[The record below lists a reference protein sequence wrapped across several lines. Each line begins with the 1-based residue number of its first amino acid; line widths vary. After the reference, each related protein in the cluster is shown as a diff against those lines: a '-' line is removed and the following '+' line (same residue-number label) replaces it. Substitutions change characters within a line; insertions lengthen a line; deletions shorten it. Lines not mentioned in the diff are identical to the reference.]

1 MEIFKAQGTDDTP
14 DVVLDPNTGH
24 FKLTGKSF
32 SEDVAG
38 FFEPILDW
46 LEKYAKS
53 PAEKTIVELKLI
65 YFNSASS
72 KLLLDILLKLEEM
85 VTTGH
90 DVLVKWHYAED
101 DEDMQDAGEEYADI
115 VEVEFEH
122 ISYEL
127 PLR

>member
-1 MEIFKAQGTDDTP
+1 MEILKEQGTDDTP

-24 FKLTGKSF
+24 FKFTGKSF

-46 LEKYAKS
+46 LALYAKS
-53 PAEKTIVELKLI
+53 PAEKTVVELKLV

-72 KLLLDILLKLEEM
+72 KLLLDILLKLEDM
-85 VTTGH
+85 VSAGH

-101 DEDMQDAGEEYADI
+101 DEDMQDAGEEYQDI
-115 VEVEFEH
+115 VDVEFEH

>member
-14 DVVLDPNTGH
+14 EVVLDPNSGK
-24 FKLTGKSF
+24 FKITGKSF

-46 LEKYAKS
+46 LDLYAKH
-53 PAEKTIVELKLI
+53 PNKKTEVELKLV

-85 VTTGH
+85 VSAGFE
-90 DVLVKWHYAED
+90 VLVKWHYAED

-115 VEVEFEH
+115 VEVPFEH

-127 PLR
+127 PMR

>member
-14 DVVLDPNTGH
+14 EVVLDPSTGH
-24 FKLTGKSF
+24 FKITGKSF

-46 LEKYAKS
+46 LVVYAQS
-53 PAEKTIVELKLI
+53 PSKKTLVELKLV

-85 VTTGH
+85 VNAGNE
-90 DVLVKWHYAED
+90 VLVKWYYAED
-101 DEDMQDAGEEYADI
+101 DEDMQDAGQEYADI

>member
-1 MEIFKAQGTDDTP
+1 MDIFKAQGTDDTP
-14 DVVLDPNTGH
+14 EVVLDPTTGK
-24 FKLTGKSF
+24 FKITGKSF

-46 LEKYAKS
+46 LEGYAKT
-53 PAEKTIVELKLI
+53 PAQKTEVELKLV

-85 VTTGH
+85 VSNGH

-115 VEVEFEH
+115 VDVPFEH

-127 PLR
+127 PMR